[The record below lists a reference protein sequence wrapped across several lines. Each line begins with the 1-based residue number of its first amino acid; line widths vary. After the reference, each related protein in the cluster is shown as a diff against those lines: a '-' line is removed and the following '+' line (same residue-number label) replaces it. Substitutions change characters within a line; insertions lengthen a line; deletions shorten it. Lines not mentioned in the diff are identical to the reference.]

1 MMKALS
7 LSEIVVIFF
16 AGIMFKCLSDI
27 TGAYPWLTQLM
38 CLWGGYLLMAL
49 SALLLA
55 CNRWW
60 YWRHRH
66 DVIPEVQDEK

>member
-1 MMKALS
+1 MKPLS
-7 LSEIVVIFF
+7 LSDIAVIFF

-27 TGAYPWLTQLM
+27 YGAYPWLTQLM

-66 DVIPEVQDEK
+66 DVMPEVQDEK